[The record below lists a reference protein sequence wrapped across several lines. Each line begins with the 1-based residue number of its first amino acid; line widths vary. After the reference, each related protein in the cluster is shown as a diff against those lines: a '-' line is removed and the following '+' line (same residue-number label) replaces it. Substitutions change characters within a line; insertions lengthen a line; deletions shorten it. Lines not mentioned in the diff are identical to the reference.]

1 MIHGCFVNCKKSLV
15 VEEVVAQ
22 DMNYFSI
29 EIKAANDLDLGSGQK
44 MRIMQL
50 SNKGLGYNSYLVQA
64 YRLLRSE

>member
-1 MIHGCFVNCKKSLV
+1 
-15 VEEVVAQ
+15 
-22 DMNYFSI
+22 MNYFSI